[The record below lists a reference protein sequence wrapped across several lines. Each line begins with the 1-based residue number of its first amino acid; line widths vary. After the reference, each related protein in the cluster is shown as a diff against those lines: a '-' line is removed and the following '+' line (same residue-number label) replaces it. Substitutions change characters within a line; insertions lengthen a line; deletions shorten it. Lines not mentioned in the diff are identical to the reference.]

1 MFKRHRAG
9 FLTANNLIALTI
21 LTVAL
26 TFLMVNVAA
35 IKEQRQ
41 QMDQALTV
49 ARLAKEVSTQVTTGQ
64 PEATISRQGL
74 RAEATPNYVR
84 VYSRSGAHETP
95 RLYPCRCLIGAD
107 RFGCD
112 GTAD

>member
-1 MFKRHRAG
+1 MKYGFKWEERINLFKRHRAG
-9 FLTANNLIALTI
+9 FLTANNLIALAI

-41 QMDQALTV
+41 QMDRVLAI
-49 ARLAKEVSTQVTTGQ
+49 ARLAKEVSTQVATGQ

-84 VYSRSGAHETP
+84 VWEQQT
-95 RLYPCRCLIGAD
+95 LLKECRP
-107 RFGCD
+107 
-112 GTAD
+112 

>member
-9 FLTANNLIALTI
+9 FLTANNLIALAI

-26 TFLMVNVAA
+26 TFLMINVAA

-41 QMDQALTV
+41 QMDRVLAI
-49 ARLAKEVSTQVTTGQ
+49 ARLAKEVSTQVATGQ

-74 RAEATPNYVR
+74 HAEATPNYVR
-84 VYSRSGAHETP
+84 IWEQQTLLKEWRP
-95 RLYPCRCLIGAD
+95 
-107 RFGCD
+107 
-112 GTAD
+112 